1 MTKQDISS
9 TERPAEPL
17 VTIVIPFLNETAILD
32 MFFESLMPRLQ
43 ELGMRFEVLCIDNG
57 STDATFDGILR
68 WRTRYPEIK
77 VLRLSR
83 YFGKEVAMTA
93 GLDHASGDAVVVMDP
108 DLQDPPEMIADF
120 LAKWREGY
128 DMVVATRRSSG
139 IESPLKTLLNR
150 WFYRVFNFVSECGI
164 PDQTGDFRLIDR
176 RIVEVLR
183 HAREKSRFLRGL
195 TAWAGFTSTSI
206 LFDRP
211 ERRKGKSKSNWLFL
225 WGYALDAI
233 LSTTN
238 RPLRIWTYVG
248 VGISLVAL
256 FMAAVLIVRTIAFGK
271 DVVGYASTM
280 VTILF
285 LGGIQLLSIGIV
297 AEYVGR
303 VYREVQNR
311 PLYVIDRSHGIAVGR
326 FPPSP

>member
-1 MTKQDISS
+1 MSDS
-9 TERPAEPL
+9 TSLKKVRPADPL
-17 VTIVIPFLNETAILD
+17 VSIVVPFLNETAILD
-32 MFFESLMPRLQ
+32 MFFEALIPQLHA
-43 ELGMRFEVLCIDNG
+43 LGTPFEVVCIDNA

-68 WRTRYPEIK
+68 WRLRYPEIK
-77 VLRLSR
+77 ALRLSR

-108 DLQDPPEMIADF
+108 DLQDPPEMIAAF
-120 LAKWREGY
+120 LEKWRDGY
-128 DMVVATRRSSG
+128 DMVMATRRSSG
-139 IESPLKTLLNR
+139 IESPLKSVLNR

-164 PDQTGDFRLIDR
+164 PDKTGDFRLLDR
-176 RIVEVLR
+176 RIVEVVR

-195 TAWAGFTSTSI
+195 SAWAGFTSTSI

-211 ERRKGKSKSNWLFL
+211 ERKKGRSKSNWLFL

-248 VGISLVAL
+248 MGISVLAL
-256 FMAAVLIVRTIAFGK
+256 FMAGLLIIRTLVFGK
-271 DVVGYASTM
+271 DVIGYASMM

-285 LGGIQLLSIGIV
+285 LGGMQLLSIGIV

-311 PLYVIDRSHGIAVGR
+311 PLYVVDQSHGIDAGR
-326 FPPSP
+326 FPPET

>member
-1 MTKQDISS
+1 MNDQATAMQV
-9 TERPAEPL
+9 RPSEPL
-17 VTIVIPFLNETAILD
+17 VSVVVPFLNETAILD
-32 MFFESLMPRLQ
+32 IFFEALMPRLRS
-43 ELGMRFEVLCIDNG
+43 LGTPFEVICVDNC
-57 STDATFDGILR
+57 SSDATFDGILR
-68 WRTRYPEIK
+68 WRAGNPEIK
-77 VLRLSR
+77 VLRFSR

-108 DLQDPPEMIADF
+108 DLQDPPELIADF

-128 DMVVATRRSSG
+128 DMVVATRRTSG
-139 IESPLKTLLNR
+139 IDTPLKTLVNR

-176 RIVEVLR
+176 RIVEVVR

-195 TAWAGFTSTSI
+195 TAWAGFPSTAI
-206 LFDRP
+206 FFDRP
-211 ERRKGKSKSNWLFL
+211 ERKKGKSKSNWLFL

-238 RPLRIWTYVG
+238 RPLRIWTYIG
-248 VGISLVAL
+248 SGISVLSL
-256 FMAAVLIVRTIAFGK
+256 FMAALLIVRTLLFGEA
-271 DVVGYASTM
+271 VVGWASMM

-285 LGGIQLLSIGIV
+285 LGGIQLMSIGIV

-311 PLYVIDRSHGIAVGR
+311 PLYVIDRSHGIDTGR
-326 FPPSP
+326 LPPTF